1 MVYTYDG
8 YSRRVL
14 KREYRTIGG
23 VEKTV

>member
-8 YSRRVL
+8 YSRLVL
-14 KREYRTIGG
+14 KREYQTIGG